1 MGLKEVFVL
10 PVARHWIA
18 GTDMESA
25 IKDAKAANSK
35 GIGAV
40 VNFLGEEITDVTTV
54 DAHQAEYLKL
64 QKALAGSGVNGFAS
78 VKLTQLGLSI
88 SEEDARRRLGT
99 VAANASGLGQ
109 LLWIDMEGSQFTQS
123 TISIYL
129 DALASYRGVGLV
141 LQAYLRRS
149 EEDIK
154 TLLEHGGKMRLVKG
168 AYREQP
174 DVVFTTR
181 ESIQENFRKLM
192 GRLFDQADGFAIATH
207 DSSLIE
213 DAKKLADSKHTK
225 FRFEMLKG
233 IRDDLKAELVSSGYT
248 VFEYLPYGG
257 SWYAYSKRRL
267 TEHPSNIWLLLRS
280 LV

>member
-25 IKDAKAANSK
+25 LKDAKTANSK

-40 VNFLGEEITDVTTV
+40 VNFLGEEITDAATV

-64 QKALAGSGVNGFAS
+64 QQAIADSGVNGFAS

-88 SEEDARRRLGT
+88 SEEDARKRLGK
-99 VAANASGLGQ
+99 VAANAAGLGQ
-109 LLWIDMEGSQFTQS
+109 LLWIDMEGSQFTQ
-123 TISIYL
+123 TTMSIYL
-129 DALASYRGVGLV
+129 DAVSAYRGVGV
-141 LQAYLRRS
+141 VMQAYLRRS
-149 EEDIK
+149 EEDVK
-154 TLLEHGGKMRLVKG
+154 AVLEHGGKVRLVKG

-174 DVVFTTR
+174 DVVYTTR
-181 ESIQENFRKLM
+181 ESIRENFRKLM
-192 GRLFDQADGFAIATH
+192 GALFDQADGFAIATH

-213 DAKKLADSKHTK
+213 DAKKLADSKHTN